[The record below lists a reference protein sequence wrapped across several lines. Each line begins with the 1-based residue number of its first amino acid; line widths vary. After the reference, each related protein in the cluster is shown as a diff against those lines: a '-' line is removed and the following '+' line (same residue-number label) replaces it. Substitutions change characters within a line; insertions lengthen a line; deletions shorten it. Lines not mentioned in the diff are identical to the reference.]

1 MELWKAVG
9 LARGE
14 GVVLLASSP
23 GTIAAFFLGLALILV
38 GAWAVAMMLA
48 ARGRRRAKEQV
59 AVYRRALE
67 QASDLVVIADAQGT
81 AEYVNAAVELATGRP
96 REEIVGAELA
106 SWLPWRDDQK
116 VLEEAWNAIGK
127 GKPHRALFQARRG
140 DGEAFLADVSAGAV
154 PAGDGQAR
162 LVLTARDASREQ
174 ALERELRHLVRH
186 DGLTGL
192 PNRLA
197 FAEALEAA
205 IERSRAES
213 TSVAAAVMVIDRFK
227 SITGVFGPEAGDEVL
242 RWVARKLRASVGSG
256 GAVARL
262 GGSEFGLLRAGPQ
275 ATPDALRALVRAVSE
290 DPELPITVSAGIA
303 AWPADGEDARAL
315 LRSADLALAKAKS
328 QGRNTAR
335 AFTGELSTQ
344 VSEAVLMETR
354 LFRALANREY
364 EVTYQPYFDLETS
377 GLTGGEALIRWR
389 NAELGA
395 IAPAKFIPSLE
406 ETGMI
411 VEVGDWVLRSA
422 CLQLREWRGPTPAFS
437 LSVNLSAGQMRDEGL
452 FRRVSAAIREAQI
465 DPRRLTLEVTEST
478 VMHDVDFSTAILRRL
493 RDLGVSIAVDD
504 FGTGHSSLSYLKKLP
519 VNCVKIDS
527 SFVRDVARDPD
538 TASIVTA
545 ITGMARSLD
554 LKTIAEGVESQEQV
568 NVLRLLRCDMGQG
581 FHYSPPVSA
590 ADFAAY
596 LTRGRFTHEAWLARI
611 S

>member
-67 QASDLVVIADAQGT
+67 QASDLVVIADAPGT

-96 REEIVGAELA
+96 REEIVGTALA

-116 VLEEAWNAIGK
+116 VLEEAWNAIGT
-127 GKPHRALFQARRG
+127 GKPQRALFQAHRG

-205 IERSRAES
+205 IERSRAEG

-227 SITGVFGPEAGDEVL
+227 SISGVFGPEAGDEVL
-242 RWVARKLRASVGSG
+242 RWVARKLRVSVGSR

-262 GGSEFGLLRAGPQ
+262 GGSEFGVLRAGPQ
-275 ATPDALRALVRAVSE
+275 ATPDALRELVRAVSE
-290 DPELPITVSAGIA
+290 DPELPITASAGIA
-303 AWPADGEDARAL
+303 VWPADGEDARAL

-354 LFRALANREY
+354 LFRALA
-364 EVTYQPYFDLETS
+364 
-377 GLTGGEALIRWR
+377 
-389 NAELGA
+389 
-395 IAPAKFIPSLE
+395 
-406 ETGMI
+406 
-411 VEVGDWVLRSA
+411 
-422 CLQLREWRGPTPAFS
+422 
-437 LSVNLSAGQMRDEGL
+437 
-452 FRRVSAAIREAQI
+452 
-465 DPRRLTLEVTEST
+465 
-478 VMHDVDFSTAILRRL
+478 
-493 RDLGVSIAVDD
+493 
-504 FGTGHSSLSYLKKLP
+504 
-519 VNCVKIDS
+519 
-527 SFVRDVARDPD
+527 
-538 TASIVTA
+538 
-545 ITGMARSLD
+545 
-554 LKTIAEGVESQEQV
+554 
-568 NVLRLLRCDMGQG
+568 
-581 FHYSPPVSA
+581 
-590 ADFAAY
+590 
-596 LTRGRFTHEAWLARI
+596 
-611 S
+611 